1 MAKATWSDRAA
12 EEFEDLILYLKP
24 RARKAATRAAQE
36 IKSVTRLLARRP
48 LLGRAG
54 TREGTREFSV
64 ARWHKVIVYRVSEGG
79 IDISTL
85 RDPRMQ
91 PRPDDTDA

>member
-1 MAKATWSDRAA
+1 MAQATWSDRAVR
-12 EEFEDLILYLKP
+12 EFEDLVLYLK
-24 RARKAATRAAQE
+24 ARNPDAAVRAAAE
-36 IKSVTRLLARRP
+36 IKSLTRLLARRP
-48 LLGRAG
+48 LLGRIG

-64 ARWHKVIVYRVSEGG
+64 ARWHKVIVYRESEGG

-91 PRPDDTDA
+91 PKQDDTDA

>member
-1 MAKATWSDRAA
+1 MANAIWSDRAA
-12 EEFEDLILYLKP
+12 KEFEDLILYLTP
-24 RARKAATRAAQE
+24 RDRKAAVRAARE

-48 LLGRAG
+48 QLGRTG
-54 TREGTREFSV
+54 MREGTREFSV
-64 ARWHKVIVYRVSEGG
+64 ARWHKVIVYRESEGG

-91 PRPDDTDA
+91 PKQDDTDA